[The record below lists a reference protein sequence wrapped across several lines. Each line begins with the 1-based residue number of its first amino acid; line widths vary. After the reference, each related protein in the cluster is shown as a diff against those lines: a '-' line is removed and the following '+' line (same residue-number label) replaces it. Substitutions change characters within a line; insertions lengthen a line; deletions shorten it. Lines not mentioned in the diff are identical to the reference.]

1 MKRFASIILA
11 LALLCA
17 LFAACKGSDNHIDAS
32 QEPQPQSQSTSSS
45 PNDELPTLR
54 ILVDL
59 TIGGDHLEC
68 GEIESFLMNNAEGCG
83 TDYQVEVEALPG
95 VLEPDKRN
103 PILTGKH
110 MELLTDAPDV
120 FIMRNF
126 SDPRRLLKDLK
137 NFFPYP
143 TSAMRQ
149 RMFLPLDD
157 YVAAYPDWE
166 NLRPQV
172 MEAGKLDGSQQL
184 VPLAFKFNATLLDSA
199 IYTPSA
205 DLPMTWEQM
214 LDSSD
219 PVLKQAASEANA
231 GVLGVLANYAK
242 EELNF
247 TEEELLDVVNRLR
260 AAKQETAGLTIE
272 EMGLRGGT
280 SLAITPN
287 NDSILKADPEENFYM
302 IPTYN
307 LDGGVTA
314 QVEEFAAIS
323 RGTEYPDYAWNI
335 LKALLSEEGQR
346 NVWVTISGLPVR
358 MGIGQES
365 TPAAE
370 GWYLDDWD
378 YQQLETLQE
387 QINRV
392 EFITPLSDELSV
404 LLTECIGLDDSQVE
418 AAVHTSYITMKMM
431 LAES

>member
-1 MKRFASIILA
+1 MKRFASIIIA

-17 LFAACKGSDNHIDAS
+17 LFAACKGSDNHADNS
-32 QEPQPQSQSTSSS
+32 QQPNSQSTSSS

-68 GEIESFLMNNAEGCG
+68 GGIESFLMNNAEGCG

-103 PILTGKH
+103 PVLTGKH

-126 SDPRRLLKDLK
+126 SDPRKLLTDLK

-143 TSAMRQ
+143 NSAIRQ
-149 RMFLPLDD
+149 RFFLPLDD
-157 YVAAYPDWE
+157 YIAEDPDWE
-166 NLRPQV
+166 NLLPQV
-172 MEAGKLDGSQQL
+172 MDAGKLDGSQQL
-184 VPLAFKFNATLLDSA
+184 VPLAFKFYATLLDPA
-199 IYTPSA
+199 VYTPSA

-214 LDSSD
+214 LDSGD
-219 PVLKQAASEANA
+219 PVLKQVASDANA
-231 GVLGVLANYAK
+231 GVLGVLADYAK
-242 EELNF
+242 EELSF

-260 AAKQETAGLTIE
+260 AAKQETAGLAIGD
-272 EMGLRGGT
+272 MGLRWGP
-280 SLAITPN
+280 SLAITPL
-287 NDSILKADPEENFYM
+287 NDSILKADQEENFYM

-307 LDGGVTA
+307 QDGGVTA
-314 QVEEFAAIS
+314 QVEEFAAVS

-346 NVWVTISGLPVR
+346 NIWVTVSGLPVR

-365 TPAAE
+365 APAAA

-378 YQQLETLQE
+378 YQQLEALQE

-392 EFITPLSDELSV
+392 EFITPMSDELSG
-404 LLTECIGLDDSQVE
+404 LLTECIGLEDSQME
-418 AAVHTSYITMKMM
+418 AAVHKSYITMKMM